1 MGFGVQWH
9 QLDRI
14 QTICTTLPTDNHTS
28 TSSLDF
34 YRLDALHDAQPTV
47 SKHWRHSHHLRRIGK
62 FLHMI
67 QTRTMGDKC
76 NRFYSCASSQSTK
89 LQPRVSTH
97 WRKLKALGHND
108 GKSPTGL
115 NLSPPSTHCS
125 HVRKGRCSIYAGSD
139 DSTVPYLKPS
149 ASLIIT

>member
-97 WRKLKALGHND
+97 WRKLKALATTTE
-108 GKSPTGL
+108 SRPL
-115 NLSPPSTHCS
+115 
-125 HVRKGRCSIYAGSD
+125 
-139 DSTVPYLKPS
+139 DSTFLHLAHTAHMTGRGVAPFTLDLTTVRYRTLS
-149 ASLIIT
+149 RLQV